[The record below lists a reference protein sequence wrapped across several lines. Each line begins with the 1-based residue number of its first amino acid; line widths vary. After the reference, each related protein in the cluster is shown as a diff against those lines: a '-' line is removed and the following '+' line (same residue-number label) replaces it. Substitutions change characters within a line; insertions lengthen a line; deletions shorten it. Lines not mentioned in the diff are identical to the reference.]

1 MNIKIFCRCTCFL
14 PGRAKDLSALLYSKC
29 EMVMGYRHDIPQLI
43 GRTFQTSEVKHIYI
57 YITTVIIF
65 IIKGKY
71 NKYNKYNKLSITWNL
86 E

>member
-57 YITTVIIF
+57 YIYNYWSLFLLLKQIQQIIHYLAF
-65 IIKGKY
+65 RMNTGA
-71 NKYNKYNKLSITWNL
+71 
-86 E
+86 